1 MPDMNQK
8 LERFRQLVLEDAQKE
23 RGKIM
28 DDVDRQRRQRRLAQE
43 SQQSRPRC
51 VAKNSSF
58 RISKLVRT
66 HNIIT

>member
-28 DDVDRQRRQRRLAQE
+28 EEVDQQRRQRLRTT
-43 SQQSRPRC
+43 ST
-51 VAKNSSF
+51 
-58 RISKLVRT
+58 RI
-66 HNIIT
+66 